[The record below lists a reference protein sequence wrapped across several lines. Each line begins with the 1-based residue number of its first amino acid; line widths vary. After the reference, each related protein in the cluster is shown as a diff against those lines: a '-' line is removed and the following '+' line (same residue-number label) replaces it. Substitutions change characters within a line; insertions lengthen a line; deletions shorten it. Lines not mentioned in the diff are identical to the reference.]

1 MTTHE
6 EREAALIPLLTPE
19 FLATLR
25 EAVRVIGW
33 SVDAVESA
41 AFAEALHQRAG
52 AQAGDLSPYEDDEEE
67 EKRPGE

>member
-19 FLATLR
+19 FLATLL

-33 SVDAVESA
+33 SVDAVA
-41 AFAEALHQRAG
+41 VLDFAEEVHRLAG
-52 AQAGDLSPYEDDEEE
+52 APISRGDLFLYEDGD
-67 EKRPGE
+67 